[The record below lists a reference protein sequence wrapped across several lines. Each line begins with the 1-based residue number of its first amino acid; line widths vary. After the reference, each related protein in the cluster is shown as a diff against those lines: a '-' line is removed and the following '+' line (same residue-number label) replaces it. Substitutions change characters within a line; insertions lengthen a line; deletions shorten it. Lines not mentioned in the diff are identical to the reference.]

1 MIKIRLKLLD
11 FNTSGSF
18 TKAPNPNRD
27 SDGENVIISDT
38 ITPHALSYN
47 QRSFNSKQTSSSLK
61 TEFSN
66 YKLRSKI

>member
-38 ITPHALSYN
+38 ITSHALSHN
-47 QRSFNSKQTSSSLK
+47 QRN
-61 TEFSN
+61 
-66 YKLRSKI
+66 LRLQVKIKNPNFLPKKDG